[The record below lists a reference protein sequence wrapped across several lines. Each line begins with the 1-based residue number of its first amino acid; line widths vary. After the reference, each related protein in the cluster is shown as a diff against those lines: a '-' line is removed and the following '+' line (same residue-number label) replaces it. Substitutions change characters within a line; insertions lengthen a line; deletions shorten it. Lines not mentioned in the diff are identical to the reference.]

1 MAWYKKGVCAYPYL
15 SRLHNFLTRKLDR
28 KYKPFSVT
36 LPTQVPPGYLVGTSA
51 RDLRLYLAVSPAV
64 PSFIHPAVLAVP
76 KWGPK
81 PSPSQRMRR
90 QRPGKLRSKHIR
102 PRISLHFLGPLV
114 TA

>member
-1 MAWYKKGVCAYPYL
+1 MAWYKQDVCAYPYL

-36 LPTQVPPGYLVGTSA
+36 LPTQVPPGYLVGMSA

-81 PSPSQRMRR
+81 PSPSQRMR
-90 QRPGKLRSKHIR
+90 
-102 PRISLHFLGPLV
+102 
-114 TA
+114 